1 MRVVGALQQSAQ
13 AGALVVVAMHDLS
26 LVDNVAENVWWLEQ
40 GQMIAAGAPIDV
52 LTPTKLEEIFH
63 CEFVRGAQGLTLAAR
78 V

>member
-1 MRVVGALQQSAQ
+1 
-13 AGALVVVAMHDLS
+13 
-26 LVDNVAENVWWLEQ
+26 
-40 GQMIAAGAPIDV
+40 MIAAGAPIDV